1 VLTYRVVAPLLVHPL
16 MCVSL
21 VVDEMRLNTSVLT
34 LFLLALIRL
43 LILQPGVQLDPPK
56 MQSFWMIQ
64 MERTSV
70 QAPGPSAVWQSRV
83 PVQVPLRGLEGCI
96 HHL

>member
-1 VLTYRVVAPLLVHPL
+1 

-21 VVDEMRLNTSVLT
+21 IVDELKLNTTVLT
-34 LFLLALIRL
+34 LFPLALFRL
-43 LILQPGVQLDPPK
+43 LILQAGVQLDPPK
-56 MQSFWMIQ
+56 MQSFWMLQ

-70 QAPGPSAVWQSRV
+70 QAPGGLQLLGRQSRV
-83 PVQVPLRGLEGCI
+83 PVQVPLHGLEGCI